1 MIISII
7 SKTEIS
13 SLEIS
18 ELQNYY
24 AKMSVIPISR
34 YHIVVKTDDVV
45 DITPDVLYTSLSVE
59 SLSEFM
65 YENDNQ
71 EEIVA

>member
-18 ELQNYY
+18 ELRNYY
-24 AKMSVIPISR
+24 GNNTDVALVSNCHVVIRSKGV
-34 YHIVVKTDDVV
+34 Y

-59 SLSEFM
+59 CLSDFIHK
-65 YENDNQ
+65 Q
-71 EEIVA
+71 HCQKAA